1 MNVLLVDDSEILRNH
16 LMTILSEME
25 NVTVVGESTD
35 TESAIQALQEKRPD
49 LVILDI
55 RMPGEG
61 GIHVLK
67 IAKEKYPALR
77 VIIYTDYP
85 YPQYRTK
92 CMELGADYFFDKSTE
107 TEKMIDKIR
116 QLARQTGKR

>member
-1 MNVLLVDDSEILRNH
+1 MRVLLVDDSDILRNH
-16 LMTILSEME
+16 LITILSEME
-25 NVTVVGESTD
+25 NVNIIGESVN
-35 TESAIQALQEKRPD
+35 TESAIEDIRKKKPD

-67 IAKEKYPALR
+67 WAKEEYPELK

-85 YPQYRTK
+85 YPQYRTR
-92 CMELGADYFFDKSTE
+92 CIEVGADYFFDKSTE
-107 TEKMIDKIR
+107 TETMINTIKNMAK
-116 QLARQTGKR
+116 QFG

>member
-16 LMTILSEME
+16 LMTILAEME
-25 NVTVVGESTD
+25 NVTVVGESID
-35 TESAIQALQEKRPD
+35 TESAIRDLKKNRPD
-49 LVILDI
+49 LMILDI

-67 IAKEKYPALR
+67 TAKEKYPEMR

-116 QLARQTGKR
+116 QLARETGAR

>member
-1 MNVLLVDDSEILRNH
+1 MKILIVDDSDILRNH

-25 NVTVVGESTD
+25 NVEIVGESID
-35 TESAIQALQEKRPD
+35 TVSAIKDVRKKKPD

-55 RMPGEG
+55 RIPGEG

-67 IAKEKYPALR
+67 VIKEKNSGSKVA
-77 VIIYTDYP
+77 IYTDYP

-92 CMELGADYFFDKSTE
+92 CMEIGADYFFDKSTE
-107 TEKMIDKIR
+107 TEKLIDTIKT
-116 QLARQTGKR
+116 LAKQA

>member
-25 NVTVVGESTD
+25 NVNIIGESTD
-35 TESAIQALQEKRPD
+35 TDSAIRDLKNKKPD

-67 IAKEKYPALR
+67 IAGEKYPDLR
-77 VIIYTDYP
+77 VIIYTNYP

-107 TEKMIDKIR
+107 TETLIETIK
-116 QLARQTGKR
+116 QLAKQVQNE

>member
-16 LMTILSEME
+16 LMTILAEME
-25 NVTVVGESTD
+25 NVTVVGESVD
-35 TESAIQALQEKRPD
+35 TESAIRDLQKKRPD
-49 LVILDI
+49 LMILDI

-67 IAKEKYPALR
+67 TAKEKYPGLR

-92 CMELGADYFFDKSTE
+92 CMDLGADYFFDKSTE

-116 QLARQTGKR
+116 QLARETGAR